1 MYYLSQNLLN
11 MFKDDDIKLS
21 TKYLLHLIATCRW
34 LCSGLFK
41 IAYYTSESIH
51 FIAVL
56 DTEHTSYDC
65 MMGINLG
72 IPCHH
77 YYALLCYSQ
86 LTREQGSSAV
96 VFHLGL
102 FNQRYFSISFN
113 FEYTYS

>member
-1 MYYLSQNLLN
+1 MYYLLQNLLN
-11 MFKDDDIKLS
+11 MFDDDIKLS
-21 TKYLLHLIATCRW
+21 TKYLLHLIATRGW
-34 LCSGLFK
+34 LCSGSFK
-41 IAYYTSESIH
+41 IAYYASESIH

-56 DTEHTSYDC
+56 DTGHTLCDC

-77 YYALLCYSQ
+77 YYALLRYSR

-96 VFHLGL
+96 VFHLGV